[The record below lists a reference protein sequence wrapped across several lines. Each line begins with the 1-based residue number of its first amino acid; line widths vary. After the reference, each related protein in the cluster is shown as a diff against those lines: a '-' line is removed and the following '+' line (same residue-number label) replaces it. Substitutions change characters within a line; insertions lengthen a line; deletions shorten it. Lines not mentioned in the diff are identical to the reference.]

1 MASRIQLYKYAL
13 RTLRV
18 TRKYAPT
25 TLANRGC
32 RECVSAKWSISLC
45 RNVYT
50 AVPNETIETQA
61 SENSEEKSEVFQIL
75 SILQMKKDR
84 LGPLNITDIKTGLGK
99 LKRHNVELSDD
110 DFLQLLQMT
119 VKAVEMEYRNC
130 SDVVQQLLELYKTGK
145 EKPLTLGHLELY
157 FKMCLLA
164 EVPLSSKVMLSL
176 VEDNNIDVTREL
188 LEIMMLILGRN
199 GRIDDTADI
208 LTFMKQKRFPI
219 TEVIFSGIIFAH
231 GFNRD
236 LDGINSVVE
245 TMRNVKMEFTS
256 ITYHALMTAY
266 AVAGDFPKVGSLVQQ
281 MNRAKIACT
290 LSQLKSL
297 LLDVVKSNEAGEE
310 FENMDYV
317 LELMKQQESTLD
329 LAVIVLHLIHH
340 NHAPEAVRLLSSH
353 PPVLKNTEYYNNA
366 RIYIQEMVH
375 CLKDAD
381 LLVEMCQQLE
391 QDEINKYASL
401 VALETAFTERKEEV
415 AWALLQSLKDNGKP
429 LRQHY
434 FWPLINGSQSLIA
447 SKLVDYVHNMVAL
460 GIPPDVETLREFVIP
475 NLTLKDPRSIEQTL
489 KGVGL
494 SVTLIAAPLL
504 TVLIRNN
511 MIDKAIEYAKNLR
524 VDFPSQDLTA
534 ALAKSWTSSP
544 KSAISLL
551 AMLIQKAKEHE
562 PSGNLKEDWGGQFLL
577 DITSSRNGLNKT
589 QIVPLFK
596 ELKKNNVGISETSA
610 DYLVGRA
617 NAAIQEELKANVHM
631 IVDKSL
637 GHPPKE
643 QDYNFMP
650 HPNDMNIEE
659 LEGHLIE
666 LQSKGFKTRGTI
678 RRLILLHA
686 SENNTERVLSLMK
699 DLEEMGEK
707 MSPGVLASILS
718 AYISVKNFDAAL
730 DVYNG
735 LRQAHPSFALDK
747 YKVIDFSMALV
758 KNGRIEEA
766 VKILEEVTPFKGNNV
781 DDRRQVRRN
790 CQALLMAA
798 AATCKYEVVKQIF
811 EILKSRNIIKVENLM
826 LGALVKCRLNS
837 GDYIGAVEEM
847 RSIKK
852 SFKCLP
858 MKIEVLIHLL
868 HNIKKIEAE
877 ADSLDESRITAKKLL
892 EEMINIIASVH
903 GSTSA
908 QHDLLFAC
916 LEAGYPSQ
924 ATQVLRSLGRRI
936 NESQIQRQ
944 CQRYAG
950 TTREEPLL
958 NFLISSRSIPGIKR
972 EEIFNSLLD
981 IYHVQNDG
989 RKGLSLWTRMQEENV
1004 LPSKAFLGTLASLLA
1019 SNDIDIPFEVSWS
1032 V

>member
-1 MASRIQLYKYAL
+1 MASRIQLYKFAL

-18 TRKYAPT
+18 TRKYVPP

-32 RECVSAKWSISLC
+32 RECMSANWTINL
-45 RNVYT
+45 RRYVYT
-50 AVPNETIETQA
+50 AVPNETIEAQA
-61 SENSEEKSEVFQIL
+61 TENPEGKSEVFQIL

-84 LGPLNITDIKTGLGK
+84 LGPLNITDIKTGIEK
-99 LKRHNVELSDD
+99 LKRQNVELSGS

-119 VKAVEMEYRNC
+119 IKAVEMEYRNC

-208 LTFMKQKRFPI
+208 LTFMKQKGFPI

-245 TMRNVKMEFTS
+245 TMRNVKMDFTS

-266 AVAGDFPKVGSLVQQ
+266 AVAGEFPRVGSLVQQ
-281 MNRAKIACT
+281 MNRAKVACT

-297 LLDVVKSNEAGEE
+297 LLDVVKSNEAGED

-317 LELMKQQESTLD
+317 LELMKQKGTLD

-353 PPVLKNTEYYNNA
+353 LPVLKNTEYYNNA

-375 CLKDAD
+375 CLKDVD

-391 QDEINKYASL
+391 QDEINKYATL
-401 VALETAFTERKEEV
+401 VALETAFIEHKEEV
-415 AWALLQSLKDNGKP
+415 AWALLQSLKNNGKP

-434 FWPLINGSQSLIA
+434 FWPLLNGSQSLIA
-447 SKLVDYVHNMVAL
+447 SKLIDYVHNMVTL
-460 GIPPDVETLREFVIP
+460 GIPPDVETLSEFVIP
-475 NLTLKDPRSIEQTL
+475 NLTLKDPQSIEHTL
-489 KGVGL
+489 KGAGL

-524 VDFPSQDLTA
+524 VDFSSPDLTA
-534 ALAKSWTSSP
+534 ALAKTWTSSP

-577 DITSSRNGLNKT
+577 DIASSRNGLNKH

-596 ELKKNNVGISETSA
+596 ELKKNNIGISEISA

-617 NAAIQEELKANVHM
+617 NASIQEELKENVHM

-650 HPNDMNIEE
+650 HPNDMTIEE

-686 SENNTERVLSLMK
+686 SENNTERVLSLMRV
-699 DLEEMGEK
+699 LEEMGEK
-707 MSPGVLASILS
+707 MSPGVLASILN

-747 YKVIDFSMALV
+747 YKVIDFSTALV
-758 KNGRIEEA
+758 KHGRIEEA
-766 VKILEEVTPFKGNNV
+766 VKILEEVTPYKGNTV
-781 DDRRQVRRN
+781 DEKRQVRRN

-798 AATCKYEVVKQIF
+798 AATCKYEVVTQIF
-811 EILKSRNIIKVENLM
+811 DILKSKNIIKIDKLM

-837 GDYIGAVEEM
+837 GDYIGTVEEV

-852 SFKCLP
+852 KFKCLP

-868 HNIKKIEAE
+868 HNIKKTEAE
-877 ADSLDESRITAKKLL
+877 ADSLEESRSSANKLL
-892 EEMINIIASVH
+892 EEMLNIIASVS
-903 GSTSA
+903 GSTNA

-924 ATQVLRSLGRRI
+924 ATQVLRSLGRKI

-950 TTREEPLL
+950 TAREEPLL
-958 NFLISSRSIPGIKR
+958 NFLISCRSIPGIRR

-1019 SNDIDIPFEVSWS
+1019 SNDIDIPYEVSWS